1 MLLQTLESEVKNK
14 TADRKSL
21 KFFSQNNIHQGADIH
36 KVTSFC
42 VIKLITQFC

>member
-21 KFFSQNNIHQGADIH
+21 KFFSQNNIHQRADIH
-36 KVTSFC
+36 IVTSFC
-42 VIKLITQFC
+42 VVKLITQFF